1 MSDDKLSSKSI
12 KNLNK
17 VIKLYDQTGKV
28 VVNFESE
35 TDPIST
41 YDFLSRECNSL
52 VPEYATYVNEVS
64 KSTSSEMM
72 MWGEL
77 KRVVAVGANKISA
90 EIVPTELGRATVE
103 NHRNKKIMFW
113 LAIITVAIAL
123 IALFL

>member
-1 MSDDKLSSKSI
+1 MSDDKLSAKSI

-17 VIKLYDQTGKV
+17 IIKLYDQTGKV
-28 VVNFESE
+28 VVNFESK

-41 YDFLSRECNSL
+41 YDFLSKECNSF

-72 MWGEL
+72 IWGEL
-77 KRVVAVGANKISA
+77 RRVVAVGANKISA

-103 NHRNKKIMFW
+103 NHRIKKIMFW
-113 LAIITVAIAL
+113 LAIITVVIAL